1 MPIPDKIRV
10 LRDQIFTIDGMTR
23 PMAQG
28 DPRALRQKDAAR
40 IRVINNTNAADLDD
54 RTRNFLI
61 AQGMNVSER
70 GAATG
75 ASDRTIVVVY
85 SPKLYAL
92 RYLISPLGVIANSSP
107 IVFQPEPSQTV
118 DLEIRLGNDW
128 VGRLPA
134 GY

>member
-1 MPIPDKIRV
+1 V
-10 LRDQIFTIDGMTR
+10 LRDQIFTTDGTTR

-28 DPRALRQKDAAR
+28 DPKALMEEDAAL
-40 IRVINNTNAADLDD
+40 IRVINNTKAPDLSD

-61 AQGMNVSER
+61 AQGMNVTER

-75 ASDRTIVVVY
+75 VSNQTIVVVY
-85 SPKLYAL
+85 SPKLYVL
-92 RYLISPLGVIANSSP
+92 RYLISPLALITHSSQLEFHP
-107 IVFQPEPSQTV
+107 DPSQTV

-128 VGRLPA
+128 IGKLPA